1 MPHSFFCAMTVNPS
15 SDVNAEVGYEDLG
28 GEVGDYDAGGV
39 PNFAEILGPHCTI
52 QRVDHN
58 QKVLGE
64 AKPDEFQH
72 EVMSRAQT
80 QRRLG
85 ACVEHVKDMTRAQKL
100 EWAISL
106 KDAGNTFYFECK
118 FEEAA
123 RLYNDCLVALDLDG
137 DPDEVAEARTKL
149 QLPVCTNLAACM
161 IEVGNYRRCI
171 DICNIAL
178 QVDCNCAKALY
189 RRGLS
194 FYRLGD
200 HATARPDFEAA
211 LKMIEA
217 GLQRA
222 SAEDEDPNGISSLE
236 DMHRRVRVYLG
247 HIRRFGVNEKRSCE
261 RMFAA
266 KPLYADRPDPKP
278 EESWVP
284 PDDSDEAIQA
294 ELDRIRGTWTC
305 CRRRPPKAK
314 AG

>member
-1 MPHSFFCAMTVNPS
+1 MVEVPNVPQAEEDKGEFKDDGDFIATAM
-15 SDVNAEVGYEDLG
+15 
-28 GEVGDYDAGGV
+28 

-52 QRVDHN
+52 QRVDQN

-72 EVMSRAQT
+72 EVLSRAQT

-85 ACVEHVKDMTRAQKL
+85 ACAEHVKDMSRAQKL

-106 KDAGNTFYFECK
+106 KTAGNTFYFDCK

-137 DPDEVAEARTKL
+137 DPDEVAEAKNKL

-161 IEVGNYRRCI
+161 IEIGNYRRCI

-178 QVDCNCAKALY
+178 EVDPNCAKALY

-194 FYRLGD
+194 LYRLGD
-200 HATARPDFEAA
+200 HASARTDFEGA
-211 LKMIEA
+211 LKVIET

-222 SAEDEDPNGISSLE
+222 ATEDDGSDAVKSLG
-236 DMHRRVRVYLG
+236 DIHKRVHIYLR
-247 HIRRFGVNEKRSCE
+247 HIRKFGAIERKACE
-261 RMFAA
+261 RMFASE
-266 KPLYADRPDPKP
+266 PLYADRPDPKP
-278 EESWVP
+278 VEKPWVP

-294 ELDRIRGTWTC
+294 ELDRIRGAWTC
-305 CRRRPPKAK
+305 CRRRPAKHKAR
-314 AG
+314 